1 MQNFIIM
8 DTSCGDET
16 VPRRREGNES
26 PGAVQRPVQEQEKKV
41 TKGDRNQSLHNYLIS
56 E

>member
-1 MQNFIIM
+1 MGVCR
-8 DTSCGDET
+8 DVERGTS
-16 VPRRREGNES
+16 P